1 MLKQL
6 SLGAVIM
13 GDSVFFH
20 HLLNLF
26 LMYQVTNQ
34 VFKVSLIMVQ
44 RKKKKEEK
52 GNSAMVRKK
61 ARKKTHQN

>member
-1 MLKQL
+1 
-6 SLGAVIM
+6 M

>member
-1 MLKQL
+1 
-6 SLGAVIM
+6 M

-20 HLLNLF
+20 QLFNLF
-26 LMYQVTNQ
+26 LMYQVINQ

-44 RKKKKEEK
+44 RKKEEK